1 MDIEVRHLRLVSAIV
16 ETGTVTSAGAR
27 LHLSQSAVSHAL
39 CDLESRLKTPLF
51 LRVGRRMV
59 PTEAGQHLVR
69 TASDVLAKL
78 ETAENTMRASG
89 SEEHGTLRLSTY
101 CYTCYHWLPPLIKKF
116 RSAHPGIRIEIQ
128 PDEAHQPVTA
138 VVEGRLD
145 VALAIAP
152 VRVSGTMT
160 RHVFDETML
169 VVTSP
174 DHPFARREFVRPA
187 DLESEVLLL
196 HSKPEDSF
204 VYQRVLAPAG
214 IRPTVEAVAL
224 TEAIVEL
231 AKAGL
236 GVGVLADWAAAPYL
250 KSGKLAGVPLTRKGL
265 ERKWLAV
272 TLKTSIAAYVRDFVD
287 LLVANPPSRQILRAA
302 TRDNVRAVSRKA
314 PRS

>member
-16 ETGTVTSAGAR
+16 ATGTVTSAGAR

-78 ETAENTMRASG
+78 ETAENAVRASG

-116 RSAHPGIRIEIQ
+116 RSTHPGIRIEIQ

-152 VRVSGTMT
+152 VRVSGTVT

-174 DHPFARREFVRPA
+174 DHPFASREFVRPA

-214 IRPTVEAVAL
+214 VRPTVEAVAL

-272 TLKTSIAAYVRDFVD
+272 TLKTSAAAYVRDFVD
-287 LLVANPPSRQILRAA
+287 LLVANPPTRQILRAA
-302 TRDNVRAVSRKA
+302 TRKIVRAVPPKA
-314 PRS
+314 RRS

>member
-1 MDIEVRHLRLVSAIV
+1 VDIDVRHLRLVSAIV

-59 PTEAGQHLVR
+59 PTEAGKQLVR
-69 TASDVLAKL
+69 TASDVLAAL
-78 ETAENTMRASG
+78 ETAEHTLRASG
-89 SEEHGTLRLSTY
+89 SEERGTLRLSTY

-128 PDEAHQPVTA
+128 PDEAHQPVKA

-145 VALAIAP
+145 VALAVAP
-152 VRVSGTMT
+152 VKVAGTAT

-169 VVTSP
+169 VVTAP
-174 DHPFARREFVRPA
+174 DHPFAKREFVRPA

-214 IRPTVEAVAL
+214 VRPAAVETVAL

-236 GVGVLADWAAAPYL
+236 GVGVLADWAVAPYL
-250 KSGKLAGVPLTRKGL
+250 KSGGLAGVPLTRKGL

-272 TLKTSIAAYVRDFVD
+272 TLKTTRGAAYVRDFVD
-287 LLVANPPSRQILRAA
+287 C
-302 TRDNVRAVSRKA
+302 
-314 PRS
+314 